1 MAEVIELP
9 YKPRP
14 LQEEYHNRTQRW
26 AITICHRRFGK
37 TVMVL
42 NDLVRDIL
50 TCPLQNP
57 RGAYIAPLYK
67 QAKAVAWD
75 YLQQYTRAIPGM
87 QFNQS
92 ELRAD
97 FPNGGRISLYGADNP
112 DSLRGIYL
120 DAVALD
126 EFAQMSEAVWD
137 KIIRPVLSDREGRAT
152 FIGTPEGHNAFF
164 KIYEQYKNDPEWFT
178 RIHRASET
186 GYVAQKEL
194 DDARKQMSEDAYAQ
208 EYECSWTAAIQGSY
222 YGRLLEEAERKGR
235 IKPVNADPGYPVH
248 TAWDLG
254 IGDSTAIWF
263 WQHIGPEYRFLDYYE
278 ASGEALSHYANV
290 LIEKQRQNRWT
301 YGEHVL
307 PHDARQRSLD
317 TGKSRVDSLA
327 ELLGDKPIVQQQHK
341 VEDGIEAVRRMLP
354 NSWFDEVNCYPGLNA
369 LRHYRAEYDD
379 VRRTYRLRP
388 VHDWASHGSDAFR
401 VCAMHK
407 SVKAQRWEPIQYS
420 NKGIL

>member
-1 MAEVIELP
+1 MAEVIKIP

-14 LQEEYHNRTQRW
+14 LQREYHDRTQRW

-50 TCPLQNP
+50 TCDKPNP
-57 RGAYIAPLYK
+57 RAAYLAPLYR

-75 YLQQYTRAIPGM
+75 YLQDYTRAIPGM
-87 QFNQS
+87 QYNQA

-126 EFAQMSEAVWD
+126 EYAQMSERAWEE
-137 KIIRPVLSDREGRAT
+137 IIRPALSDRKGRAT
-152 FIGTPEGHNAFF
+152 FIGTPMGHNAFY
-164 KIYEQYKNDPEWFT
+164 KLYQQYRANPDWFV
-178 RIHRASET
+178 RIHKASET
-186 GYVAQKEL
+186 GYVDEEEL
-194 DDARKQMSEDAYAQ
+194 ADARKQMSEERYAQ
-208 EYECSWTAAIQGSY
+208 EYECSWTAAITGSY
-222 YGRLLEEAERKGR
+222 YGRLLEEAEHKGR
-235 IKPVNADPGYPVH
+235 IRSINADPGYPVH

-263 WQHIGPEYRFLDYYE
+263 WQQIGPEYRFLDYYE
-278 ASGEALSHYANV
+278 ASGEALSHYAGV
-290 LIEKQRQNRWT
+290 LLDKARQNRWT

-317 TGKSRVDSLA
+317 TGRTRVETLT
-327 ELLGDKPIVQQQHK
+327 ELLGDRPIVQPQHK
-341 VEDGIEAVRRMLP
+341 IEDGIEAVRKTLP
-354 NSWFDEVNCYPGLNA
+354 NAWFDGVRCAAGLNA
-369 LRHYRAEYDD
+369 LRNYRAEYDE
-379 VRRTYRLRP
+379 VRRTYRLKP

-401 VCAMHK
+401 ICAMHK
-407 SVKAQRWEPIQYS
+407 TVKAQRWEPIKYS

>member
-14 LQEEYHNRTQRW
+14 LQLDYHERSQRW

-50 TCPLQNP
+50 TCDKPNP
-57 RGAYIAPLYK
+57 RAAYLAPLYR

-75 YLQQYTRAIPGM
+75 YLQDFTRAIPGM
-87 QFNQS
+87 QYNQA

-126 EFAQMSEAVWD
+126 EYAQMSERVWEE
-137 KIIRPVLSDREGRAT
+137 IIRPALSDRKGRAT
-152 FIGTPEGHNAFF
+152 FIGTPMGHNAFY
-164 KIYEQYKNDPEWFT
+164 KLYEQYRANPDWFV
-178 RIHRASET
+178 RIHKASET
-186 GYVAQKEL
+186 GYVDNEEL
-194 DDARKQMSEDAYAQ
+194 ADARKQMSEERYAQ
-208 EYECSWTAAIQGSY
+208 EYECSWTAAIAGSY
-222 YGRLLEEAERKGR
+222 YGRLLEEAENKGR
-235 IKPVNADPGYPVH
+235 IRAINADPGYPVH

-263 WQHIGPEYRFLDYYE
+263 FQHIGPEYRFLDYYE
-278 ASGEALSHYANV
+278 ASGEALSHYTGA
-290 LIEKQRQNRWT
+290 LLDKKAENRWN
-301 YGEHVL
+301 YGDHIL

-317 TGKSRVDSLA
+317 TGMTRVDTIA
-327 ELLGDKPIVQQQHK
+327 RLLGAKPIVQAQQK
-341 VEDGIEAVRRMLP
+341 IEDGIEAVRKLLP
-354 NSWFDEVNCYPGLNA
+354 NAWFDKVRCKQGLDA
-369 LRHYRAEYDD
+369 LRHYRAEYDE

-407 SVKAQRWEPIQYS
+407 PVKAQGWEPLKYS

>member
-1 MAEVIELP
+1 MAEVIEIP

-14 LQEEYHNRTQRW
+14 LQREDHDRTQRW

-50 TCPLQNP
+50 TCDKPNP
-57 RGAYIAPLYK
+57 RAAYLAPLYR

-75 YLQQYTRAIPGM
+75 YIQDYTRAIPGM
-87 QFNQS
+87 QYNQA

-126 EFAQMSEAVWD
+126 EYAQMSERAWEE
-137 KIIRPVLSDREGRAT
+137 IIRPALSDRKGRAT
-152 FIGTPEGHNAFF
+152 FIGTPMGHNSFY
-164 KIYEQYKNDPEWFT
+164 KLYQQYRGNPDWFV
-178 RIHRASET
+178 RIHKASET
-186 GYVAQKEL
+186 GYVDDEEL
-194 DDARKQMSEDAYAQ
+194 ADARKQMSEERYAQ
-208 EYECSWTAAIQGSY
+208 EYECSWTAAITGSY
-222 YGRLLEEAERKGR
+222 YGRLLEEAEHKGR
-235 IKPVNADPGYPVH
+235 IRSINADPGYPVH

-263 WQHIGPEYRFLDYYE
+263 WQQIGPEYRFLDYYE
-278 ASGEALSHYANV
+278 ASGEALSHYAGV
-290 LIEKQRQNRWT
+290 LLDKARQNRWT

-317 TGKSRVDSLA
+317 TGRTRVETLT
-327 ELLGDKPIVQQQHK
+327 ELLGDRPVVQPQHK
-341 VEDGIEAVRRMLP
+341 IEDGIEAVRKTLP
-354 NSWFDEVNCYPGLNA
+354 NAWFDIKCAAGLNA
-369 LRHYRAEYDD
+369 LRNYRAEYDE
-379 VRRTYRLRP
+379 VRRTYRLKP

-401 VCAMHK
+401 ICAMHK
-407 SVKAQRWEPIQYS
+407 TVKAQRWEPIKYS